1 MRRPKVAIVHPKLGF
16 GGSETRALWLLEAL
30 KRDYDVCLITGGK
43 VDLLRLNEYYG
54 TRLSPQEFSIREVRM
69 PLGLQGTA
77 KFAGLR
83 RAFLQRY
90 LKRVSLEFDV
100 MISGYNPCDFGIRGI
115 QCIGD
120 FAFVREWR
128 LALHPSLQNYRRWW
142 YGDSPLRNAYL
153 AFCNLVSKPNPDAWK
168 RNVTVAN
175 SGWSAGCL
183 RREFGIEARTVY
195 PPVADD
201 FPAIPYQE
209 KENGFVCIGRVVP
222 EKRMDAIIELLG
234 RVRED
239 GCDIHLHLLGG
250 IDDSQYGRRL
260 KQLCAKHHDWVFPE
274 GLVFGRRK
282 KELMARHRFG
292 INACEN
298 ESFGIAVAEM
308 VKAGCIVFVPN
319 GGGQVEIVNHPAL
332 IYEDDADAVRKIEAV
347 LANVALQGSLREH
360 LSQGAQRFSV
370 SNFQG
375 AMQNLVREF
384 LEGEKGVVAALKVG

>member
-347 LANVALQGSLREH
+347 LANAALQGSLREH

>member
-1 MRRPKVAIVHPKLGF
+1 MRRAKVAIVHPKLSF
-16 GGSETRALWLLEAL
+16 GGSEGRALWAIETL
-30 KRDYDVCLITGGK
+30 KQDYDVSLITGGR
-43 VDLLRLNEYYG
+43 VDLRRLNGFYG
-54 TRLSPQEFSIREVRM
+54 TSLESGDFTILYAPH
-69 PLGLQGTA
+69 PLGLRYTS
-77 KFAGLR
+77 KFAALR
-83 RAFLQRY
+83 GHLIQRY
-90 LKRVSLEFDV
+90 IQRVAPSFDLL
-100 MISGYNPCDFGIRGI
+100 ISAYNLYDFGVRGI
-115 QCIGD
+115 QFLAD
-120 FAFVREWR
+120 FGFIDEWR
-128 LALHPSLQNYRRWW
+128 LTLHPALGNWETWW
-142 YGDSPLRNAYL
+142 YGDSPLRRAYL
-153 AFCNLVSKPNPDAWK
+153 GLCRLISPSNPEAWK
-168 RNVTVAN
+168 RNLTLAN
-175 SGWSAGCL
+175 SDWGAALL

-195 PPVADD
+195 PPVSEE
-201 FPAIPYQE
+201 FSLIPWE
-209 KENGFVCIGRVVP
+209 ERENGFVCIGRVVP

-308 VKAGCIVFVPN
+308 VKAGCIVFVPDS
-319 GGGQVEIVNHPAL
+319 GGQVEIVNHPAL

-347 LANVALQGSLREH
+347 LTNAALQGSLREH

-375 AMQNLVREF
+375 AMRNLVREF
-384 LEGEKGVVAALKVG
+384 LEGERRVVPALKVG